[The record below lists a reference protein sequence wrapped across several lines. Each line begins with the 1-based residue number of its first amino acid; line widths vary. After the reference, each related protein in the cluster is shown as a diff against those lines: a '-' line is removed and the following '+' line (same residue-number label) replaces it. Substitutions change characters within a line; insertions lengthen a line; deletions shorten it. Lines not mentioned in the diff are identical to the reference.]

1 VPPGDDERLG
11 QQYLE
16 SLPFIQAAVRQLARQ
31 YRLSPDEA
39 EECVAEARLR
49 LLEADYEVLRKFEG
63 RSSLRTY
70 LTTVVTRLFLD
81 RRVKAWG
88 KWRPSVEARRLG
100 PTAIAL
106 ERLTT
111 RDQMSLDQAIDTLL
125 ARGETMTDAALRSM
139 AERLPHRIVRRV
151 EDMRALEKVP
161 AFGPSSD
168 HLVADADAAALTRQA
183 QIALTGA
190 LRNLSARER
199 LMLRLRFEQGS
210 TVAHISRV
218 LHEPQKALYRQFERL
233 LGVLRDDLVAQG
245 ISVDHLR
252 WFDPDG
258 VGHSVPGKS
267 GSRSVSKD
275 DGPVAG

>member
-1 VPPGDDERLG
+1 MPPGDDERLG

-31 YRLSPDEA
+31 YRMSADEVD
-39 EECVAEARLR
+39 ECVAEARLR
-49 LLEADYEVLRKFEG
+49 LLEHNYEVLRKFEG

-88 KWRPSVEARRLG
+88 KWRPSAEARRLG

-111 RDQMSLDQAIDTLL
+111 RDQLSLDQAIDTLL
-125 ARGETMTDAALRSM
+125 ARGETMTEAALRSM
-139 AERLPHRIVRRV
+139 AEHLPHRIIRRV
-151 EDMRALEKVP
+151 EDTRALEDVP
-161 AFGPSSD
+161 SFGPSSD

-183 QIALTGA
+183 QAALYGA

-233 LGVLRDDLVAQG
+233 LGALREDLVGKG
-245 ISVDHLR
+245 ISVEHLR

-258 VGHSVPGKS
+258 VGRFVPRMS
-267 GSRSVSKD
+267 GSRSVSD
-275 DGPVAG
+275 GDGPGAE